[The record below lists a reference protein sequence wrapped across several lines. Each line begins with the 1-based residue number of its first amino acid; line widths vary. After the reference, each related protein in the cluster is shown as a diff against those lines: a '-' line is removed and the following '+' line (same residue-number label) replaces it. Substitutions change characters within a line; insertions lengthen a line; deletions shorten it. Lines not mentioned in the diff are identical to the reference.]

1 MVHTWESQCLP
12 KLDVR
17 NSATGDIAV
26 CTLWTLPNR
35 LGPQLDLPRINI
47 VGPLRTR
54 TGLGWLLRGLYLH
67 PAIRNLV
74 LCGKDLSLTGDA
86 LLALWEEGV
95 SADDTLPRSAGKLHP
110 AMNREAVDVLRQYVK
125 LWDWRDKSLEEV
137 GRTIGDIPSL
147 TREMEPRSFAPVDIP
162 ERVEFPSRKTTFPLF
177 AKDLGDGWL
186 QLLNLTLRCGTVKGA
201 SEADRL
207 AEVLNAVVTLELAGK
222 EESQEEALPPFLDFT
237 TDEFEACHRRFTS
250 ASGPEDADYTY
261 AELLR
266 SWPWCNQE
274 DDGPKPTNQLE
285 RTIERLKRSND
296 TRSGTVVLL
305 GPTDLDRLDD
315 APSVVSVSFNIVE
328 ERLYGTYVLR
338 SEDVHNA
345 WPFDALS
352 LVRLQ
357 REVAERV
364 GIPVASATFIMH
376 SAYLYERDWDRAG
389 KTLDRCFERPLP
401 LQTDPSG
408 LFLFGL
414 DEGRARAM
422 LITHEADA
430 VLWEGEFN
438 SPEDLSWY
446 IVDAMPWLSAQHV
459 RYIGQ
464 ECASMTRALQEGEE
478 YVQG

>member
-17 NSATGDIAV
+17 NSATGDIGV

-35 LGPQLDLPRINI
+35 LGPHLDLPRINI

-74 LCGKDLSLTGDA
+74 VCGEDLSLTGDA

-95 SADDTLPRSAGKLHP
+95 ADDNTLPRSGGKLHP
-110 AMNREAVDVLRQYVK
+110 SMDREAVDLLRRYVK
-125 LWDWRDKSLEEV
+125 LWDWRGKSLEEV
-137 GRTIGDIPSL
+137 GRSIGDIPSL
-147 TREMEPRSFAPVDIP
+147 SQEMEPRSFAPVDIP
-162 ERVEFPSRKTTFPLF
+162 ERITFPSRKTTFPLF
-177 AKDLGDGWL
+177 AKELGDGWL
-186 QLLNLTLRCGTVKGA
+186 QLLNLTLRCGTVKGT
-201 SEADRL
+201 SEGDRL
-207 AEVLNAVVTLELAGK
+207 AEVLNAVVTVELALK
-222 EESQEEALPPFLDFT
+222 RTREEALPPFFDFT
-237 TDEFEACHRRFTS
+237 ADEFEACNRRFTS
-250 ASGPEDADYTY
+250 PSGSEDADYTY
-261 AELLR
+261 AERLQ
-266 SWPWCNQE
+266 SWPWSNQE
-274 DDGPKPTNQLE
+274 ADGPEPMNQLE
-285 RTIERLKRSND
+285 RTIERLKRSHD
-296 TRSGTVVLL
+296 TRSGTLVLL

-315 APSVVSVSFNIVE
+315 APCVVSVSFNIVD

-357 REVAERV
+357 REVAERI

-376 SAYLYERDWDRAG
+376 SAHIYERDWDRAW
-389 KTLDRCFERPLP
+389 KTLDRWFERPLP

-430 VLWEGEFN
+430 VLWEGEFR

-446 IVDAMPWLSAQHV
+446 IVDVMPWLSAQHI

-464 ECASMTRALQEGEE
+464 ECASLMRALQEGED